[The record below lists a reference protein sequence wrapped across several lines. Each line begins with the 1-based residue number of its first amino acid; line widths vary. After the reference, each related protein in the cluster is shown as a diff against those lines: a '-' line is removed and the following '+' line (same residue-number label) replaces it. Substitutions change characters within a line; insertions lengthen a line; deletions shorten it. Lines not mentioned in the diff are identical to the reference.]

1 MQRGDAARYVILHKY
16 GGVYLDLDITCL
28 IPLDKILSTYN
39 LTKTDTLVSDVP
51 GPGLI
56 DTPIIISKK
65 ENPFM
70 EFCTRKLVVMNN
82 YYLLPFLTVY
92 FSTGPYYLSLSYL
105 QYPCMDTVFRIDTL
119 YTRSLYF
126 LHQQSASWQIWDYL
140 LIKFFERLFIPLLF
154 IVIIVKIFK
163 SQKTKH

>member
-1 MQRGDAARYVILHKY
+1 MCSCCPGYTYLMQRGDAARYVILHKY
-16 GGVYLDLDITCL
+16 GGVCLDLDTTCL
-28 IPLDKILSTYN
+28 VPLDKILSTYD

-51 GPGLI
+51 RPGLI

-92 FSTGPYYLSLSYL
+92 FSMGLYYLSLSYL
-105 QYPCMDTVFRIDTL
+105 HAWIQFSGLTHCTHAHCTF
-119 YTRSLYF
+119 YTNKVPHGKFGTIYSSGF
-126 LHQQSASWQIWDYL
+126 LNVC
-140 LIKFFERLFIPLLF
+140 LFHC
-154 IVIIVKIFK
+154 
-163 SQKTKH
+163 SS